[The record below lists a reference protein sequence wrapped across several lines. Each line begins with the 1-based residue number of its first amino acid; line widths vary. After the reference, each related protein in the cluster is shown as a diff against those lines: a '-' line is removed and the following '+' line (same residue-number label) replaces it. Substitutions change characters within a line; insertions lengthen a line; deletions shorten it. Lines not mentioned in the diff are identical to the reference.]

1 MMHEL
6 YETCYRKFGYEWK
19 IMTLKKKKK
28 DSSHVWNM
36 CDETRKDEVIAN

>member
-28 DSSHVWNM
+28 THRM
-36 CDETRKDEVIAN
+36 CETRVMRLGKMR